1 MRFAVIFSNRAMV
14 TAIALSMLLVSTAQT
29 VSGNV
34 PPDTASTLVEAFTKG
49 VTRLQF
55 RTFFMA
61 TDNERGLSDYYAWAG
76 GGSIHYHTAS
86 LYGLR
91 LGVGGMFNYNI
102 ASADLMRPDP
112 VTNAPNRYEIGL
124 FDVASPGNK
133 RDLDRLE
140 ELWLQYERRKFK
152 VTLGKQLL
160 QTPFIN
166 FQDGRMR
173 PTAVGGIWAESN
185 PLRHAKLEGGWL
197 WKISPRSTVDW
208 YRIGASIGLY
218 PKGLNPDG
226 GASGYPENLQG
237 KGVGLLGVKRT
248 WGERVELQVWNQYVD
263 NIFNTVFLQADFS
276 VPFKKSHTLRLG
288 FQGIR
293 QDAVA
298 DGGNPDQQRT
308 YFPRGTHSNG
318 FSVQAGWGKH
328 QWQALLAYTRITSDG
343 RFLSPREWGREP
355 FYTFMARERI
365 EGAGNSQAIV
375 GRLQWHS
382 TAKRWRTELAY
393 GHFYLPDI
401 KDTRLNKYAFP
412 AFNQLNADIRY
423 AFSGWLS
430 GLNAQLLLV
439 RKGRLGEV
447 YGNQRAVINR
457 VNMWQYNLI
466 LNYNL

>member
-226 GASGYPENLQG
+226 GASGYPENLQS

>member
-1 MRFAVIFSNRAMV
+1 MRIAVNFLNRAMV
-14 TAIALSMLLVSTAQT
+14 TAIALSFPWISMAQADT
-29 VSGNV
+29 GNL
-34 PPDTASTLVEAFTKG
+34 PNDTASTLVEAFAKG

-91 LGVGGMFNYNI
+91 LGLGGMFNYNI
-102 ASADLMRPDP
+102 ASADLKRPDP

-173 PTAVGGIWAESN
+173 PTVVGGIWAESHA
-185 PLRHAKLEGGWL
+185 LRHTKLEGGWL
-197 WKISPRSTVDW
+197 WQISPRSTVDW
-208 YRIGASIGLY
+208 YNIGTSIGLY

-226 GASGYPENLQG
+226 GASGYPENLQS
-237 KGVGLLGVKRT
+237 KGVGLIGLKRNWGKRT
-248 WGERVELQVWNQYVD
+248 QLQIWNQYVD
-263 NIFNTVFLQADFS
+263 NIFNTAFAQADFN
-276 VPFKKSHTLRLG
+276 VPLPRENTLRFG
-288 FQGIR
+288 VQWMR

-298 DGGNPDQQRT
+298 DGGNSDQQRT

-318 FSVQAGWGKH
+318 FSVQAGWEKH
-328 QWQALLAYTRITSDG
+328 PWSAALAYTRIGSEG

-365 EGAGNSQAIV
+365 EGAGNSHALVARI
-375 GRLQWHS
+375 QWQS
-382 TAKRWRTELAY
+382 PAKRWRTELAY

-430 GLNAQLLLV
+430 GLNAQFLLV
-439 RKGRLGEV
+439 RKGRLGET